1 MDELINK
8 MNKIVINKNRNL
20 LKYNRKL
27 KYEKLIN
34 IKKDKLTYKLGTIG
48 DTDLYTKNKILLKID
63 KINKILLNKREFL
76 RLISIFYIW
85 INI

>member
-20 LKYNRKL
+20 LKYNRRL
-27 KYEKLIN
+27 KYEKLMN
-34 IKKDKLTYKLGTIG
+34 IKKDKLTYKLGKIG

-63 KINKILLNKREFL
+63 KINKILLNK
-76 RLISIFYIW
+76 
-85 INI
+85 